1 MVDGCRRR
9 MPSVSFAGNVRQAPC
24 DRQRAT
30 GNVRQGRTTPSVS
43 FARAFHSRMFVSAER
58 CQIRTVIPIIRT
70 LHAIIRTLLITIP
83 IIRNFHAII
92 RTANITSGMARDG
105 QAHATCHVVASQ
117 PMLQDTTKLQP
128 TLQDNPKLR
137 SVGPRQDE
145 AVVERPFDAEHALHP
160 PRVVHLPVSGRLHR

>member
-58 CQIRTVIPIIRT
+58 CHIRTV
-70 LHAIIRTLLITIP
+70 IP